1 MARKA
6 LEPLWLKLPK
16 NDEGK
21 MEGKQVNELLQRYF
35 VQQHE
40 LEVVETFQE
49 GEVVSQ
55 KEVPAFMLN
64 LFTEIFGT
72 EGLMLHEVSLV
83 AATFDSLLKDESLWE
98 KVADAEDAVEIVEAS
113 SSSLVQ
119 TAFAGVVVF
128 GALVSASDAARRF
141 GGVEVAKGKVITM

>member
-6 LEPLWLKLPK
+6 LEPLWLNLPK

-35 VQQHE
+35 VQQHD

-72 EGLMLHEVSLV
+72 EGLMLHEG
-83 AATFDSLLKDESLWE
+83 
-98 KVADAEDAVEIVEAS
+98 
-113 SSSLVQ
+113 SLVQ
-119 TAFAGVVVF
+119 TAFAGVVVL
-128 GALVSASDAARRF
+128 GALVSANDAARRF
-141 GGVEVAKGKVITM
+141 GGVEVAK